1 MRALVTAFEP
11 FGGSSVNASAE
22 AVALLPARIENVHIV
37 RAVLPCVFGE
47 ASARLAELIAETEPD
62 VVVAVGEAG
71 GRSSVDLE
79 RVAVNLDDA
88 RIPDNAGNRP
98 IDLPVVPGAPVAYL
112 SRLPIKACAA
122 AVEGAGVPGG
132 VSNTAG
138 SFVCNHL
145 FYSLMHILEGRPE
158 IRGGFV
164 HVPTL
169 DRLPAFEAARGIEA
183 VVVAAV
189 RTDEDIRVSRGTESC
204 PVPGP
209 GVGGGI

>member
-11 FGGSSVNASAE
+11 FGGSAVNASAE
-22 AVALLPARIENVHIV
+22 AVALLPERVGEVDIV
-37 RAVLPCVFGE
+37 RAVLPCVFGD
-47 ASARLAELIAETEPD
+47 AADRLAELIADTEPD
-62 VVVAVGEAG
+62 LVVAVGEAG

-79 RVAVNLDDA
+79 RVAVNIDDA

-98 IDLPVVPGAPVAYL
+98 IDRPVVPGAPVAYL
-112 SRLPIKACAA
+112 SGLPIKACAA
-122 AVEGAGVPGG
+122 AVEAVGVPGG

-145 FYSLMHILEGRPE
+145 FFSLMHLLDGRPG

-169 DRLPAFEAARGIEA
+169 DRMPSIEAARGLEA
-183 VVVAAV
+183 VLAA
-189 RTDEDIRVSRGTESC
+189 TAGTHEDLRVSRGTES
-204 PVPGP
+204 
-209 GVGGGI
+209 